1 VGFSWSSHYFADSHN
16 ETSQQKMR
24 LKGKIDICREP
35 WLTAKLDFIVSLVAI
50 LLKDFFNRTKS
61 SFHIKMFP

>member
-16 ETSQQKMR
+16 ETSGQKIR

-35 WLTAKLDFIVSLVAI
+35 RLTAKLEFIVSLVAI
-50 LLKDFFNRTKS
+50 LLKDFFQS